1 MNNIEARI
9 VGAGSPMAGLITAKE
24 LRDRGWNWSMIELL
38 PEPDEI
44 VRIGR
49 NRVPGHAWKPESIQ
63 AVHADPDWQRHAV
76 KAGVIPLSCST
87 T

>member
-1 MNNIEARI
+1 VNIERRQLGTW
-9 VGAGSPMAGLITAKE
+9 VPPPLVTAKE

-63 AVHADPDWQRHAV
+63 SVQSDPDWQRHAV
-76 KAGVIPLSCST
+76 KAGVIPATYNPS
-87 T
+87 